1 VSVTFG
7 SPAWLM
13 RVRAELVSLV
23 ARHGEPGHAF
33 TFCEVWTDAP
43 AGAVGDT
50 GDRRAAWHAR
60 IDGTTCLVDA
70 GELDNADL
78 KLVMDYESVLPFAR
92 RLTADTSD
100 RVPIAEVHGDGR
112 RLPAYFKELHD
123 ALAVVTA

>member
-1 VSVTFG
+1 VKVTFG
-7 SPAWLM
+7 SPAWLV
-13 RVRAELVSLV
+13 RVRDELSELV
-23 ARHGEPGHAF
+23 ARNGTSGAVF

-43 AGAVGDT
+43 AGCVGDT

-60 IDGTTCLVDA
+60 IDGTTCVVDA
-70 GELDNADL
+70 GELHDADL

-92 RLTADTSD
+92 RLSADTSE
-100 RVPIAEVHGDGR
+100 RVPIAEVHGDGH